1 MTELILGPP
10 GTGKTTSLLR
20 CVDEELK
27 RGTPPSTIAYVS
39 FTRRAAD
46 EAIDR
51 ACKRFVLNRDD
62 LPYFRTLH
70 SLCFRTLGMRKTDV
84 FEGEKVQEWA
94 KYFGVRVTGRW
105 SDDGT
110 YVGFADG
117 DRILMIDN
125 LSRVR
130 RVGLRE
136 QYDDTRDAH
145 LSWTVVESACNSLE
159 RFKEEH
165 ALKDFTD
172 MLQEF
177 INCNVE
183 IPLNVLVVD
192 EAQDLSA
199 LQWGVVDKLAKGARR
214 VIIAGDDD
222 QAIYAWAGA
231 DVEHLVNLKA
241 DVKVLDQSWRVPKAV
256 QSVANDL
263 VEMISHRHPKKWR
276 PRLGGDGIV
285 ERVIDFDNVDLSG
298 DDIMILVRNDFVSK
312 AVEGYLRQQA
322 IFYEKKGNLS
332 IKKSWLNAIHA
343 WEDLRAGKMIPV
355 HDIRNVYDCMSS
367 RVGIAHGYKRILASY
382 DDEMLMG
389 IDNLKMHAGLLVDTI
404 WHDAL
409 DRIPLGERE
418 YILSARRSGE
428 QLQKRPRVRLST
440 IHTAKGAEAKHVVLM
455 LEVARLTDREC
466 DYKPDDEL
474 RVWYVA
480 VTRAKERLTL
490 VEPQSRNTLRCRWL

>member
-1 MTELILGPP
+1 VE
-10 GTGKTTSLLR
+10 
-20 CVDEELK
+20 EELA
-27 RGTPPSTIAYVS
+27 RGTPPRTIAYVS

-51 ACKRFVLNRDD
+51 ACSKFNLLRDD

-70 SLCFRTLGMRKTDV
+70 SLCFRALGMRKTDV

-94 KYFGVRVTGRW
+94 NYFGVRVTGRW
-105 SDDGT
+105 SEDGT
-110 YVGFADG
+110 YTGFADG

-130 RVGLRE
+130 QVGLRE
-136 QYDDTRDAH
+136 QYDETRDAH
-145 LSWTVVESACNSLE
+145 LSWTMIESACDSLE

-172 MLQEF
+172 MLTEF
-177 INCNVE
+177 VNSNIE

-199 LQWGVVDKLAKGARR
+199 LQWRVVDKLAKTARR

-222 QAIYAWAGA
+222 QAIYCWAGA
-231 DVEHLVNLKA
+231 DVDHLVNLKA

-256 QSVANDL
+256 QEIANQL
-263 VEMISHRHPKKWR
+263 VELVNHRRPKTWR

-285 ERVIDFDNVDLSG
+285 ERAVEFESIDLSG
-298 DDIMILVRNDFVSK
+298 DDIMILVRNDFVLK

-322 IFYEKKGNLS
+322 IFYEKKGHPS
-332 IKKSWLNAIHA
+332 IKKSWLNAIIA
-343 WEDLRAGKMIPV
+343 WEKLRTGDMVPV

-367 RVGIAHGYKRILASY
+367 KIGVAHGYKKILGTY

-389 IDNLKMHAGLLVDTI
+389 IANLKSHAGLLVDSI

-409 DRIPLGERE
+409 DRIPIGERE
-418 YILSARRSGE
+418 YILSARRNGE
-428 QLQKRPRVRLST
+428 KFNLRPRVRLST

-466 DYKPDDEL
+466 DVRPDDEL

-490 VEPQSRNTLRCRWL
+490 VEPQSRNSLRCRWL